1 MVATHEA
8 GHAVAAYLSGVGRR
22 LEVLSIVK
30 RKDALGLLAHNDSEE
45 RWTRSRTELL
55 AFLRIACAGMAA
67 EELWFGESTTGP
79 GGDLVGATGIAAQM
93 VGALGM
99 ADSLVSF
106 MAMEEGLNERNVVAK
121 VLSDPDGPGR
131 APCRPGAPPACWPA
145 ARPRQARWPIR
156 ARAGRFTRGGELT
169 LATQFPD
176 DDLPREPDP
185 PARATE
191 VDKQDPA
198 TPEEVPEPEASE
210 VESARL
216 LANQARPELGAAGFS
231 DQRIDELASE
241 FIARDI
247 GEGLEE
253 FLRWARAEGQ
263 LPQGSGE
270 LF

>member
-1 MVATHEA
+1 
-8 GHAVAAYLSGVGRR
+8 
-22 LEVLSIVK
+22 
-30 RKDALGLLAHNDSEE
+30 
-45 RWTRSRTELL
+45 
-55 AFLRIACAGMAA
+55 
-67 EELWFGESTTGP
+67 
-79 GGDLVGATGIAAQM
+79 
-93 VGALGM
+93 
-99 ADSLVSF
+99 
-106 MAMEEGLNERNVVAK
+106 
-121 VLSDPDGPGR
+121 
-131 APCRPGAPPACWPA
+131 
-145 ARPRQARWPIR
+145 
-156 ARAGRFTRGGELT
+156 

-198 TPEEVPEPEASE
+198 TPDEIPEPEASE
-210 VESARL
+210 VES
-216 LANQARPELGAAGFS
+216 ARPELGAAGFS

-263 LPQGSGE
+263 LPQGTSE

>member
-1 MVATHEA
+1 
-8 GHAVAAYLSGVGRR
+8 
-22 LEVLSIVK
+22 
-30 RKDALGLLAHNDSEE
+30 
-45 RWTRSRTELL
+45 
-55 AFLRIACAGMAA
+55 
-67 EELWFGESTTGP
+67 
-79 GGDLVGATGIAAQM
+79 
-93 VGALGM
+93 
-99 ADSLVSF
+99 
-106 MAMEEGLNERNVVAK
+106 
-121 VLSDPDGPGR
+121 
-131 APCRPGAPPACWPA
+131 
-145 ARPRQARWPIR
+145 
-156 ARAGRFTRGGELT
+156 
-169 LATQFPD
+169 LATQYPD

-198 TPEEVPEPEASE
+198 TPGDATEPEASE

-216 LANQARPELGAAGFS
+216 LANQARAELGADGFS

-247 GEGLEE
+247 GEGFGE